1 MKNFRVI
8 LGVSGG
14 IAAYKAPFII
24 RLLKQKGASVQVV
37 CTPNALEFVTLPVL
51 ETLSENR
58 VYIDMFPKTYQQ
70 SAEHISIT
78 DNADIM
84 LVAPATGNV
93 IGKFASGIADD
104 ALTTS
109 FMAFDGPV
117 FIAPAMNTK
126 MWNSPVVQKNVDFLK
141 SLGHTFIGPAA
152 GDLACGY
159 KGSGRMLEPHEIVDE
174 VLGSLA
180 SSTLGGQRILVTA
193 GPTFEKIDPVR
204 YLGNF
209 STGRM
214 GYAVASALAARGAEV
229 VLVSGPVHL
238 QADPRVK
245 LIQVESAQ
253 QMHNVCVK
261 HFPNCQAAVMTA
273 AVADFRPKT
282 SAKSKIKKEQ
292 NASLNIELELNP
304 DILATIG
311 GMKKAGQIVIGF
323 ALETTNELANAQKKL
338 DNKKADIIVLNSLND
353 PGSGFGH
360 DTNKIT
366 LIRKSGKPQPWPL
379 MSKTEA
385 ASVIAD
391 ELENLLLRKK

>member
-1 MKNFRVI
+1 MRVI
-8 LGVSGG
+8 LGISGG
-14 IAAYKAPFII
+14 IAAYKAPYII
-24 RLLKQKGASVQVV
+24 RMLKQQGAAVQVV
-37 CTPNALEFVTLPVL
+37 CTKNALEFVTLPVL
-51 ETLSENR
+51 ETLSENP
-58 VYIDMFPKTYQQ
+58 VYTDVFPKEKQYST
-70 SAEHISIT
+70 EHISIT

-84 LVAPATGNV
+84 IVAPATGNV

-104 ALTTS
+104 ALSTT

-126 MWNSPVVQKNVDFLK
+126 MWNSPVVQKNIDFLK
-141 SLGHTFIGPAA
+141 SLGHTFIGPAE

-159 KGSGRMLEPHEIVDE
+159 QGAGRMSEPQEIVDA
-174 VLGSLA
+174 VLASLA
-180 SSTLGGQRILVTA
+180 KPTLDQKRILVTA
-193 GPTFEKIDPVR
+193 GPTIEKIDPVR
-204 YLGNF
+204 YIGNF

-229 VLVSGPVHL
+229 ILVSGPVSIK
-238 QADPRVK
+238 ADPRVK

-253 QMHNVCVK
+253 QMHDACEK
-261 HFPNCQAAVMTA
+261 HFPKCHAVVMTA

-304 DILATIG
+304 DILGTIG
-311 GMKKAGQIVIGF
+311 GMKKAGQIVVGF
-323 ALETTNELANAQKKL
+323 ALETTDELENAQKKL
-338 DNKKADIIVLNSLND
+338 NNKKADIIVLNSLND

-366 LIRKSGKPQPWPL
+366 LVRKTGKPESFPL
-379 MSKTEA
+379 MSKTSVA
-385 ASVIAD
+385 AVIAD
-391 ELENLLLRKK
+391 ELEALLNKKK

>member
-1 MKNFRVI
+1 LKNFRVI

-391 ELENLLLRKK
+391 ELEKLLSGKK

>member
-141 SLGHTFIGPAA
+141 SRGHTFIGPAA

-261 HFPNCQAAVMTA
+261 HFPKCQAAVMTA

-391 ELENLLLRKK
+391 ELEKLLSAKK

>member
-1 MKNFRVI
+1 MRVI
-8 LGVSGG
+8 LGISGG
-14 IAAYKAPFII
+14 IAAYKAPYII
-24 RLLKQKGASVQVV
+24 RMLKQQGAAVQVV
-37 CTPNALEFVTLPVL
+37 CTKNALEFVTLPVL
-51 ETLSENR
+51 ETLSENP
-58 VYIDMFPKTYQQ
+58 VYTDVFPKEKQYST
-70 SAEHISIT
+70 EHISIT

-84 LVAPATGNV
+84 IVAPATGNV

-104 ALTTS
+104 ALSTT

-126 MWNSPVVQKNVDFLK
+126 MWNSPVVQKNIDFLK
-141 SLGHTFIGPAA
+141 SLGHTFIGPAE

-159 KGSGRMLEPHEIVDE
+159 QGAGRMSEPLEIVDA
-174 VLGSLA
+174 VLASLA
-180 SSTLGGQRILVTA
+180 KPTLDQKRILVTA
-193 GPTFEKIDPVR
+193 GPTIEKIDPVR
-204 YLGNF
+204 YIGNF

-229 VLVSGPVHL
+229 ILVSGPVSIK
-238 QADPRVK
+238 ADPRVK

-253 QMHNVCVK
+253 QMHDACVK
-261 HFPNCQAAVMTA
+261 HFPKCHAVVMTA

-311 GMKKAGQIVIGF
+311 GMKKAGQIVVGF
-323 ALETTNELANAQKKL
+323 ALETTDELENAQKKL
-338 DNKKADIIVLNSLND
+338 NNKKADIIVLNSLND

-366 LIRKSGKPQPWPL
+366 LVRKTGKPESFPL
-379 MSKTEA
+379 MSKTSVA
-385 ASVIAD
+385 AVIAD
-391 ELENLLLRKK
+391 ELEALLNKKK

>member
-391 ELENLLLRKK
+391 ELEKLLS